1 MAGLD
6 TGGEEYDVPEICVV
20 GNPTTWKLDLPPNHG
35 KSANFLQLSSCR
47 NYTGCRTLGKHYCN
61 LKDPGIL

>member
-6 TGGEEYDVPEICVV
+6 TGGEEFDVPEICVV

-35 KSANFLQLSSCR
+35 KFIIFFQLSSCR
-47 NYTGCRTLGKHYCN
+47 CQTWSRTLGDIIYN
-61 LKDPGIL
+61 PKDPGIL

>member
-20 GNPTTWKLDLPPNHG
+20 GNPTWKLDLPPNHG
-35 KSANFLQLSSCR
+35 KSAHFFQLSSCR
-47 NYTGCRTLGKHYCN
+47 SHTGYKILEEHYCS

>member
-35 KSANFLQLSSCR
+35 KSTNF
-47 NYTGCRTLGKHYCN
+47 NYLAAGITLDAGHWEN
-61 LKDPGIL
+61 IIAT

>member
-20 GNPTTWKLDLPPNHG
+20 GNPTTWKLI
-35 KSANFLQLSSCR
+35 FLQIMVSLQFSY
-47 NYTGCRTLGKHYCN
+47 NYLAAGITLDAGHWEN
-61 LKDPGIL
+61 IIAT

>member
-6 TGGEEYDVPEICVV
+6 TGGEEFDVPEICVV

-35 KSANFLQLSSCR
+35 KFTIFFQ
-47 NYTGCRTLGKHYCN
+47 
-61 LKDPGIL
+61 

>member
-1 MAGLD
+1 MAGMD

-35 KSANFLQLSSCR
+35 KSVHFFQLSSCR
-47 NYTGCRTLGKHYCN
+47 SHTGYKTLEENCCS